1 MAYIYMTFDFG
12 TDEERAQQARHK
24 LEMWKQAF
32 RLDKRLLYRFE
43 RSGADGA
50 SPEDAEL
57 ADQPAGKTAK
67 TGKRRKPAAAKGKEK
82 VAAEDAGEK
91 AAAKATGTVRL
102 HLRLAFSEHEKMT
115 EERWVKRIP
124 SEGPFKDAAP
134 ETVKSGDPRF
144 TEAESKF
151 DSLE

>member
-1 MAYIYMTFDFG
+1 MAHIYMTFDFG

-50 SPEDAEL
+50 APEEGAAE
-57 ADQPAGKTAK
+57 AGAGKPAK
-67 TGKRRKPAAAKGKEK
+67 SAKGRKPAAGKGKSKPAADE
-82 VAAEDAGEK
+82 AAE
-91 AAAKATGTVRL
+91 KATGTVRL
-102 HLRLAFSEHEKMT
+102 RLRLAFSGHERMT
-115 EERWVKRIP
+115 EERWLKRIP
-124 SEGPFKDAAP
+124 SEEPFKEAAQETLQGDDPGFADA
-134 ETVKSGDPRF
+134 
-144 TEAESKF
+144 EAKF